1 MAAHADDLLYLF
13 NVNLPILLCDQ
24 HELFPALAAAYTKCI
39 LQHPLDLDQ
48 AEHCVTDH
56 GSEFKTEWGECF
68 DGHLTSAEQG
78 VSDLMTRMFSNF
90 VVYG

>member
-24 HELFPALAAAYTKCI
+24 HELFPALALAYTKCI
-39 LQHPLDLDQ
+39 LTSPDLDA

-56 GSEFKTEWGECF
+56 GSDFKLEWGECF
-68 DGHLTSAEQG
+68 DGQLTDAEMG